1 MDIFSGIKNI
11 HSKNY
16 ENLSNVTNAK
26 HSDNVSTNITHKTL
40 TEKSNEIQKVDLDK
54 KTKEE
59 IKKELQRI
67 TEELNRAMNP
77 LNTDIKFHF
86 NDKVDELVVKVIDK
100 KNNEVIREFPPKEA
114 LKLMEKM
121 KELVG
126 MLFDKK
132 G

>member
-11 HSKNY
+11 QNNHYEPNTLKNQ
-16 ENLSNVTNAK
+16 SIQK
-26 HSDNVSTNITHKTL
+26 IQSDKTQI
-40 TEKSNEIQKVDLDK
+40 EKNNEIQKHQIEK
-54 KTKEE
+54 KSKDE
-59 IKKELQRI
+59 IKKELQKI
-67 TEELNRAMNP
+67 VEELNREMNP
-77 LNTDIKFHF
+77 LNIDLKFKF
-86 NDKVDELVVKVIDK
+86 NDKIDELTVMVIDK
-100 KNNEVIREFPPKEA
+100 KTNKVIREFPPKEA

>member
-1 MDIFSGIKNI
+1 MDIFSGIKNV
-11 HSKNY
+11 HSQNFDKI
-16 ENLSNVTNAK
+16 SNTNQMNSNHTQK
-26 HSDNVSTNITHKTL
+26 LHKTL
-40 TEKSNEIQKVDLDK
+40 VEQSNDIQKIDLNK
-54 KTKEE
+54 KSKEE
-59 IKKELQRI
+59 IKKELQKI

-86 NDKVDELVVKVIDK
+86 NDKIDELTVKVIDK
-100 KNNEVIREFPPKEA
+100 KTHEVIREFPPKEA

-121 KELVG
+121 RELVG

>member
-1 MDIFSGIKNI
+1 MDIFSGIKNL
-11 HSKNY
+11 HSQNY
-16 ENLSNVTNAK
+16 EHLNSSNQLKTQ
-26 HSDNVSTNITHKTL
+26 HTQTSHKTL
-40 TEKSNEIQKVDLDK
+40 VEENNEIQKIDLNK
-54 KTKEE
+54 KSKEE
-59 IKKELQRI
+59 IKKELQKI
-67 TEELNRAMNP
+67 TEELNKAMNP

-86 NDKVDELVVKVIDK
+86 DDKIDELTVKVIDK

-121 KELVG
+121 RELVG

>member
-1 MDIFSGIKNI
+1 MDIFSGIKNV
-11 HSKNY
+11 HSQNFDKI
-16 ENLSNVTNAK
+16 SNTNQMNSNHTQK
-26 HSDNVSTNITHKTL
+26 PHKTL
-40 TEKSNEIQKVDLDK
+40 VEQSNDIQKIDLNK
-54 KTKEE
+54 KSKEE
-59 IKKELQRI
+59 IKKELQKI

-86 NDKVDELVVKVIDK
+86 NDKIDELTVKVIDK
-100 KNNEVIREFPPKEA
+100 KTHEVIREFPPKEA

-121 KELVG
+121 RELVG